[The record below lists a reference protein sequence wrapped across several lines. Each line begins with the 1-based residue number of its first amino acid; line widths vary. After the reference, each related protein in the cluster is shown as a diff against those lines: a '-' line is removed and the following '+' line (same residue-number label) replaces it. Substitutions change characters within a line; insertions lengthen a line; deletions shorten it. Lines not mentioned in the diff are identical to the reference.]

1 MQMHMIVTASLLIT
15 NSFPKPEINFRHA
28 REVGAAVTER
38 RQQDSFR
45 KECIPGEK
53 KIIKLLR
60 INVKRFIFTFSDSLK
75 VGQTNWPHSF
85 FVFCSIKN
93 FKK

>member
-15 NSFPKPEINFRHA
+15 NSFPKPEINFCHA
-28 REVGAAVTER
+28 REVGAAVTEG

-53 KIIKLLR
+53 
-60 INVKRFIFTFSDSLK
+60 N
-75 VGQTNWPHSF
+75 N
-85 FVFCSIKN
+85 
-93 FKK
+93 